1 VCGWLVCR
9 SSVLQSHV
17 RFQKLVLFITE
28 SSSRGALSPHLFEED
43 PNYRF
48 CLRSQRHSGGNALV
62 WDLSTGE
69 VVEAYSDVADASWW
83 GGPAGPAGPKGGKGW
98 FVVATPELLQVLPVP
113 RSRLEG
119 RPEWELRSRNPRD
132 WEEPPGS
139 QQHRGGRLG
148 ASGTAVAA
156 EGFYHLLGEMDCLA
170 LGTGAGDG
178 PLTFAVSDG
187 QRLSLYSLQMPSRYC
202 A

>member
-1 VCGWLVCR
+1 MGVEVQEPKRLGGTSWEPAAPGW
-9 SSVLQSHV
+9 
-17 RFQKLVLFITE
+17 
-28 SSSRGALSPHLFEED
+28 
-43 PNYRF
+43 
-48 CLRSQRHSGGNALV
+48 
-62 WDLSTGE
+62 
-69 VVEAYSDVADASWW
+69 
-83 GGPAGPAGPKGGKGW
+83 
-98 FVVATPELLQVLPVP
+98 
-113 RSRLEG
+113 
-119 RPEWELRSRNPRD
+119 
-132 WEEPPGS
+132 
-139 QQHRGGRLG
+139 RLG